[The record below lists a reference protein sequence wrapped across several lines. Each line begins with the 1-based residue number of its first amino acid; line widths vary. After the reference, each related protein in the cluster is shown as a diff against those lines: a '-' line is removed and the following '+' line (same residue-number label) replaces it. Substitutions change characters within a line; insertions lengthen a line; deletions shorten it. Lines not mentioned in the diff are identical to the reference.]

1 MAEQAENIDHKQQQL
16 QKTLEDLDPIVRN
29 RVERLIDIQTQ
40 HDEVHSRFLKER
52 AAILSKYQALFQPLY
67 SQRYEI
73 VNGEEGV
80 PEFWLTAMKNNEALT
95 EEITDRDEA
104 ALVSLRDIKYQ
115 KLNLDKGFK
124 LEFFFDA
131 NPYFKNSVLTKTYHM
146 TNEHDG
152 YDAPELEKVT
162 GTEIEWYPG
171 KCLTQRTR
179 VLRRNGK
186 EAVKKTEDCDSF
198 FNFFKPPVV
207 PENKEELDEESS
219 DQLQSKI
226 ELDYHMGAT
235 IQEKIVPRAVSWF
248 TGEAVVRA
256 DDSWLEDDDEDDD
269 ENEDDDEDEEDD
281 EDEDEDDE
289 DEDDEDED
297 DDEDDGLNND
307 MNNSGY
313 EGGSNKLQH
322 MERPPE
328 CSQM

>member
-1 MAEQAENIDHKQQQL
+1 
-16 QKTLEDLDPIVRN
+16 
-29 RVERLIDIQTQ
+29 
-40 HDEVHSRFLKER
+40 
-52 AAILSKYQALFQPLY
+52 
-67 SQRYEI
+67 
-73 VNGEEGV
+73 
-80 PEFWLTAMKNNEALT
+80 MKNNEALT

-248 TGEAVVRA
+248 TGEAVVQ
-256 DDSWLEDDDEDDD
+256 DDD